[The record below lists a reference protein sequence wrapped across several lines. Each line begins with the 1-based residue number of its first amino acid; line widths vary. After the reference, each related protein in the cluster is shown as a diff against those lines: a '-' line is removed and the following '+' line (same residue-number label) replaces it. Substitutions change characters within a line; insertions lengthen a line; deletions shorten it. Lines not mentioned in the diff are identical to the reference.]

1 MHSIYQWFIMMN
13 FETTFSWREMW
24 KFQLHVVI
32 FSFRVIAPFF
42 PIIMCQMAFTIP
54 AWLSRIH
61 INCKRLHIII
71 TYTRF
76 YSLCRLGA
84 WQFLADMPFRSV
96 SSDTLWKLFSAL
108 HLDIRKLDSVAS
120 IQREELMR
128 NDWRE
133 VLEGRYIAFN
143 VTRYHLSRACMFP
156 L

>member
-1 MHSIYQWFIMMN
+1 
-13 FETTFSWREMW
+13 
-24 KFQLHVVI
+24 
-32 FSFRVIAPFF
+32 
-42 PIIMCQMAFTIP
+42 
-54 AWLSRIH
+54 
-61 INCKRLHIII
+61 
-71 TYTRF
+71 
-76 YSLCRLGA
+76 
-84 WQFLADMPFRSV
+84 MPFRSV